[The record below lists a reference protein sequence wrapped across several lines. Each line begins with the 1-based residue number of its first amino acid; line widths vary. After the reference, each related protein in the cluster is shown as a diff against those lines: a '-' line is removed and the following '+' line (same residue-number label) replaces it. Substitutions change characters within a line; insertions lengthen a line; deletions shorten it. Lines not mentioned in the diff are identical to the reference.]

1 MKKLGHE
8 CRYLQ
13 FREPFLL
20 ITASINYI
28 FQPSEEI
35 GTITI
40 CKMANSCQVVSIMET
55 LIEREQ
61 VLLCKYTLNLRTFT
75 NKNGVVP
82 T

>member
-1 MKKLGHE
+1 
-8 CRYLQ
+8 
-13 FREPFLL
+13 
-20 ITASINYI
+20 
-28 FQPSEEI
+28 
-35 GTITI
+35 
-40 CKMANSCQVVSIMET
+40 MANSCQVVSIMET